1 MDLNL
6 SGKIALITGGSRG
19 IGQAIALQLASLG
32 CDVAICARGSESL
45 KETINKIKSYR
56 VRSHGVVADVTQPSD
71 IEKLVLETAQ
81 VLGGIDLLVC
91 NAGGTLGKGLLESTP
106 SDWEQT
112 FQLNLFHCVNTIR
125 TCVPIMQQRGG
136 GSILLISSIS
146 GTKPQP
152 KAQYGCAKAAQ
163 IYLAKS
169 LAYELAPYHI
179 RINAL
184 SPGSTIFP
192 NGGWEKFQANNP
204 ELFAQFAEQE
214 FPQGRLATLSEIAN
228 VATFVLSDRANWI
241 NGANIP
247 VNGAQ
252 LSPSAL
258 GY

>member
-1 MDLNL
+1 MNKE
-6 SGKIALITGGSRG
+6 GRIALITGGSRG
-19 IGQAIALQLASLG
+19 IGQAIALQLASEG
-32 CDVAICARGSESL
+32 CHIAFCARGNESVE
-45 KETINKIKSYR
+45 ETLSKIQSY
-56 VRSHGVVADVTQPSD
+56 GVKAYGAVADVTKQDQLEKFIQQST
-71 IEKLVLETAQ
+71 EKL
-81 VLGGIDLLVC
+81 GKIDFLVC
-91 NAGGTLGKGLLESTP
+91 NAGGVFGKGLLESTS

-112 FQLNLFHCVNTIR
+112 FQLNLFHCVNAIR
-125 TCVPIMQQRGG
+125 LCVPLMNQQGG
-136 GSILLISSIS
+136 GSILLIASIS

-169 LAYELAPYHI
+169 LAYELAAHNI

-228 VATFVLSDRANWI
+228 VATFILSDRANWI
-241 NGANIP
+241 NGTNIP
-247 VNGAQ
+247 VDGAQ